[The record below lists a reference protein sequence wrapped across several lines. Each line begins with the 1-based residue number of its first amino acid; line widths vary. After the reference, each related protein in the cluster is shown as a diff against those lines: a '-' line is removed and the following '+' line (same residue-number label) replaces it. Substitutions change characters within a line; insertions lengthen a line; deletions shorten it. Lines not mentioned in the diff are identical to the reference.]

1 MRTASPT
8 TNGARLRVAVNVD
21 VDPRDH
27 DELLRKAESY
37 ATWGVDGFSP
47 DGGQGALD
55 GPRPR
60 DGLGPGAGGGAAQ
73 AGRGPVLT
81 EAFTLSRVLTAR
93 RPATAGADSR
103 SVP

>member
-37 ATWGVDGFSP
+37 ATWGVLTSARMEDRARSTDP
-47 DGGQGALD
+47 V
-55 GPRPR
+55 PRTDWDPA
-60 DGLGPGAGGGAAQ
+60 PE
-73 AGRGPVLT
+73 
-81 EAFTLSRVLTAR
+81 EARLRRAEAR
-93 RPATAGADSR
+93 S
-103 SVP
+103 